1 MSKTYKDKANHFV
14 HKLLPES
21 SMYMMKSKYKYTKE
35 DIPADVKDL
44 ADILEVN
51 YSAGFRYG
59 NNRQYEA
66 NRKLEARKKVRLL
79 DKREV
84 KKEIDNL

>member
-14 HKLLPES
+14 HKLLPKS
-21 SMYMMKSKYKYTKE
+21 SMYMLKSKLKYTPE

-44 ADILEVN
+44 ATLLETS
-51 YSAGFRYG
+51 YKGLRHG
-59 NNRQYEA
+59 NNRKYEA
-66 NRKLEARKKVRLL
+66 DLKLEARRKVRLL
-79 DKREV
+79 DKKEV

>member
-14 HKLLPES
+14 HKLLPKS
-21 SMYMMKSKYKYTKE
+21 PMYMLKSKLKYTPE

-44 ADILEVN
+44 ANLLETS
-51 YSAGFRYG
+51 YKGLRHG
-59 NNRQYEA
+59 NNRKYEA
-66 NRKLEARKKVRLL
+66 DLKLEARKKVRLL